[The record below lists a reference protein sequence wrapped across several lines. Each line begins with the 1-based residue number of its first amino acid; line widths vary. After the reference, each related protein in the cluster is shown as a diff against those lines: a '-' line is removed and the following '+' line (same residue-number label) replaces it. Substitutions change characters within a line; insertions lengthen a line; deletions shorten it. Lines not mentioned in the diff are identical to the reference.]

1 MLFQCYLRRGTVYVP
16 TTAKRGTSVYTAIE
30 PVAVVSAAD
39 TAGLTRAFRNAI
51 ARKNVAVPP
60 VKGKRPPPVLL
71 KYAGVQTWSA
81 FADEASTWNIEEND
95 GTYQIVGH
103 KIHRKGYWVEDPD
116 QKIEFPAGTKV
127 DAVIERMIA
136 ILQHAA
142 AATGRRSD

>member
-1 MLFQCYLRRGTVYVP
+1 MLFQCYLRRGIVYVP

-39 TAGLTRAFRNAI
+39 TAGLTRAFRDAI
-51 ARKNVAVPP
+51 ARKNVTVPP
-60 VKGKRPPPVLL
+60 IKGKRPPPVLL

-81 FADEASTWNIEEND
+81 FAREASTWNIEENE

-103 KIHRKGYWVEDPD
+103 RMHPKGYWVEDAA
-116 QKIEFPAGTKV
+116 QKDKFPLGTKV

-136 ILQHAA
+136 ILQQAVRKA
-142 AATGRRSD
+142 KP